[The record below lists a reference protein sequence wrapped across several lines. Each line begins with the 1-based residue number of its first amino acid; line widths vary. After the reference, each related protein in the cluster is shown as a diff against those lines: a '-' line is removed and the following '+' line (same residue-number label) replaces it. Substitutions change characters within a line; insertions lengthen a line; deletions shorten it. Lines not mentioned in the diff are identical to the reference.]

1 MIEAV
6 IGPIVGAA
14 AVITVMLAA
23 LYRTASR
30 AAVPARRRPP
40 QARRTAA

>member
-14 AVITVMLAA
+14 AVITVVLAA
-23 LYRTASR
+23 LYGAGRH
-30 AAVPARRRPP
+30 AALAACRRPRH
-40 QARRTAA
+40 ARRTAA

>member
-14 AVITVMLAA
+14 AMITVVLAA
-23 LYRTASR
+23 LYGPGRHAPVAT
-30 AAVPARRRPP
+30 RRRPP
-40 QARRTAA
+40 HARRTAA